1 MKIFI
6 LLAIVLSV
14 INWTL
19 TQDSSQGSERIES
32 EFLDLVSSIE
42 TRAVSR
48 GKEVLSK
55 VQSPFSKFNVEYK
68 ALRDRI
74 AARLN
79 ALGVDGQAFSSKIDA
94 EISSLSN
101 DLKNE
106 ISDAELQ
113 PRIEQFLISLRSKY
127 VDPVKEDIESLKS
140 AVDANPN
147 AIECW
152 DKYKDQIQKL
162 VNKTSQQMQASTN
175 QVLNRLNVSIA
186 SWSRQVL
193 NAILR
198 LEKDVER
205 KCGGDI
211 ACLNDYVSFETNLM
225 DSCFKLLFPL
235 QYKNNY
241 YKISSRARYHVNR
254 AKGNVNSALASINR
268 RADQLFY
275 PLSAQYQNIKSKVTK
290 CVSNA

>member
-1 MKIFI
+1 
-6 LLAIVLSV
+6 
-14 INWTL
+14 
-19 TQDSSQGSERIES
+19 
-32 EFLDLVSSIE
+32 
-42 TRAVSR
+42 
-48 GKEVLSK
+48 
-55 VQSPFSKFNVEYK
+55 
-68 ALRDRI
+68 
-74 AARLN
+74 
-79 ALGVDGQAFSSKIDA
+79 
-94 EISSLSN
+94 
-101 DLKNE
+101 
-106 ISDAELQ
+106 
-113 PRIEQFLISLRSKY
+113 
-127 VDPVKEDIESLKS
+127 
-140 AVDANPN
+140 
-147 AIECW
+147 
-152 DKYKDQIQKL
+152 
-162 VNKTSQQMQASTN
+162 MQASTN

-211 ACLNDYVSFETNLM
+211 ACLNDYVSFETNLL

-241 YKISSRARYHVNR
+241 YKISSRALYHVNR
-254 AKGNVNSALASINR
+254 AKGNVNNALASINR